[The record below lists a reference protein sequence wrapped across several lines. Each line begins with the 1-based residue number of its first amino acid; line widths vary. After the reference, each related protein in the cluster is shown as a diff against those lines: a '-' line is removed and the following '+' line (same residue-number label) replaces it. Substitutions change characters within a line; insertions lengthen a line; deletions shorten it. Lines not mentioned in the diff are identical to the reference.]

1 MSIPSSNQVVKIEEK
16 EIIFQLNEAENQQH
30 SNIILNTD
38 IEKRMI
44 INLDAI
50 NSLTMHPNLNQ
61 IRINYKQL
69 EFDKIKKNISAYKN
83 PIANIKSLSGLAIW
97 KTTTEALYLC
107 YLGSFNAT
115 NKLNIYFYII
125 YYLFYISISIF

>member
-1 MSIPSSNQVVKIEEK
+1 M
-16 EIIFQLNEAENQQH
+16 
-30 SNIILNTD
+30 
-38 IEKRMI
+38 

-83 PIANIKSLSGLAIW
+83 PIANIKCLSGLAIW
-97 KTTTEALYLC
+97 KTTAEALYLC

-115 NKLNIYFYII
+115 NKFDIYFYII
-125 YYLFYISISIF
+125 YCLFYISILIF